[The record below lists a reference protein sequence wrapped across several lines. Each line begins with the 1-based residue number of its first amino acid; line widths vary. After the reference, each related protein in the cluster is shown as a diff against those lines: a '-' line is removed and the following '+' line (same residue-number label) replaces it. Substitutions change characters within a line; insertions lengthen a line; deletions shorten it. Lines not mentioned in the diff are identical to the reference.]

1 MARIILYFILLY
13 LIPVCL
19 SCHSPENDSKA
30 TGEETVVQTPVTVT
44 SVTTGPLIDYLELN
58 ATSAFLQ
65 SNIVKASATGY
76 IKSVNVSPGQFVAV
90 GRSLFIIETK
100 EAKNIG
106 TIINNLDTTF
116 RFSGNTH
123 IKASQSGY
131 VTQLNHQAGDYVQDG
146 EQLAAISTEGSF
158 GFILNIPFELARFAP
173 LNKAVEVDLP
183 DGTKRNGRISS
194 ILPAVDSVSQTQRM
208 LIRINSTTAIPE
220 NLIVKVKIIKTQKN
234 YAVVVTKEAL
244 LSDESQ
250 TNFWVMKLI
259 DSVTAVKVP
268 VTKGLEVNNKVE
280 IVQPLFSSVD
290 RILTSGN
297 YGLPDTAKVKIVGPV
312 E

>member
-30 TGEETVVQTPVTVT
+30 TGEEIVVQTPVTVT

-146 EQLAAISTEGSF
+146 EQLATISTEGSF

-208 LIRINSTTAIPE
+208 LIRINSTIAIPE

-234 YAVVVTKEAL
+234 YAVVVAKEAL

>member
-234 YAVVVTKEAL
+234 YAVVVAKEAL

>member
-146 EQLAAISTEGSF
+146 EQLATISTEGSF

-234 YAVVVTKEAL
+234 YAVVVAKEAL

-250 TNFWVMKLI
+250 TNFWVMKMI
-259 DSVTAVKVP
+259 DSVTAVKIP
-268 VTKGLEVNNKVE
+268 VTRGIETGGKVE
-280 IVQPLFSSVD
+280 ILQPLFSTGDQVL
-290 RILTSGN
+290 ISGN
-297 YGLPDTAKVKIVGPV
+297 YGLADTAKVKIVKP

>member
-1 MARIILYFILLY
+1 
-13 LIPVCL
+13 
-19 SCHSPENDSKA
+19 
-30 TGEETVVQTPVTVT
+30 VVQTPVTVT

-76 IKSVNVSPGQFVAV
+76 IKSVNVSPGQFVAA

-146 EQLAAISTEGSF
+146 EQLALMSNLNSF
-158 GFILNIPFELARFAP
+158 VFVMNLPYELRP
-173 LNKAVEVDLP
+173 YVLGKKNVQLQLP
-183 DGTKRNGRISS
+183 DGHSLLGSISS
-194 ILPAVDSVSQTQRM
+194 VTPIVDSATQTQSVFISVNETNIPSNVIAKVRVEKISKSNTLSLPKPAV
-208 LIRINSTTAIPE
+208 
-220 NLIVKVKIIKTQKN
+220 
-234 YAVVVTKEAL
+234 
-244 LSDESQ
+244 LSDEMQSQ
-250 TNFWVMKLI
+250 FWVMKLI
-259 DSVTAVKVP
+259 DSTTAIRVP
-268 VTKGLEVNNKVE
+268 VIKGLETSDRIE
-280 IVQPLFSSVD
+280 ILSPKFSSAD
-290 RILTSGN
+290 KFILTGN
-297 YGLPDTAKVKIVGPV
+297 FGLPDTAKIKIVQ
-312 E
+312 

>member
-30 TGEETVVQTPVTVT
+30 TGEEIVVQTPVTVT

-234 YAVVVTKEAL
+234 YAVVVAKEAL

>member
-146 EQLAAISTEGSF
+146 EQLATISTEGSF

-208 LIRINSTTAIPE
+208 LIRINSTIAIPE

-234 YAVVVTKEAL
+234 YAVVVAKEAL